1 MQRVNKSK
9 SIVKKIYRYLPLY
22 IFMVPGLVY
31 LLINNYIPMAGIV
44 VAFKKMD
51 YRKGI
56 FGSPWTGFKNF
67 EFLFKTKDAW
77 VITRNTICYNLVFIV
92 LGTVTAIA
100 VAIILNELKNIKM
113 RKLYQ
118 TIILIPFMLSII
130 IVSYLVYGFLS
141 QESGFINKSILAPLD
156 LKEIS
161 WYAEARYW
169 PVILVIVN
177 LWKGF
182 GYSSIIYFATV
193 VGIDKTYYE
202 SAAIDG
208 AGRWKQVTCITLPI
222 LRPTIIIMT
231 LMAVSKIFY
240 SDFGLF
246 YQIPRNSGPLIEVT
260 NTIDTYVYRGLVK
273 NNNVGMASAAGFYQ
287 SIVGFLLVF
296 GANYLVKRLD
306 QDSSLF

>member
-1 MQRVNKSK
+1 
-9 SIVKKIYRYLPLY
+9 
-22 IFMVPGLVY
+22 MVPGLVY

>member
-9 SIVKKIYRYLPLY
+9 SRVKKIYRYLPLY

>member
-1 MQRVNKSK
+1 MLSLRKKS
-9 SIVKKIYRYLPLY
+9 VKRKRLVRFLPLY
-22 IFMVPGLVY
+22 LFMLPGLLY
-31 LLINNYIPMAGIV
+31 IIINNYLPMFGIV
-44 VAFKKMD
+44 IAFKKMD

-56 FGSPWTGFKNF
+56 WGSPWVGLQNF

-77 VITRNTICYNLVFIV
+77 SITRNTICYNLVFIV
-92 LGTVTAIA
+92 LGTFTAIA
-100 VAIILNELKNIKM
+100 VAIMLNEIKLTFM
-113 RKLYQ
+113 RKIYQ
-118 TIILIPFMLSII
+118 TVILIPFMLSIV

-141 QESGFINKSILAPLD
+141 QESGYINKAILEPLGIRG
-156 LKEIS
+156 IS
-161 WYAEARYW
+161 WYVEARYW

-182 GYSSIIYFATV
+182 GYSSIIYFATI

-208 AGRWKQVTCITLPI
+208 AGRWKQITSITLPI

-231 LMAVSKIFY
+231 LMSVSKIFY

-260 NTIDTYVYRGLVK
+260 NTIDTYVYRGLIK

-287 SIVGFLLVF
+287 AIVGFVLVF
-296 GANYLVKRLD
+296 GANYLVKRID
-306 QDSSLF
+306 RDNSLF

>member
-9 SIVKKIYRYLPLY
+9 SRVKKIYRFLPLY

>member
-1 MQRVNKSK
+1 
-9 SIVKKIYRYLPLY
+9 
-22 IFMVPGLVY
+22 MVPGLVY

-296 GANYLVKRLD
+296 GANYLVKKLD

>member
-9 SIVKKIYRYLPLY
+9 SRVKKIYRFLPLY

-100 VAIILNELKNIKM
+100 VAIILNEMKNIKM

>member
-1 MQRVNKSK
+1 MLAAR
-9 SIVKKIYRYLPLY
+9 KKRYIPLY
-22 IFMVPGLVY
+22 LFMVPGLLY
-31 LLINNYIPMAGIV
+31 LLVNNYVPMAGIV
-44 VAFKKMD
+44 IAFKKMD

-56 FGSPWTGFKNF
+56 FGSPWVGFQNF

-77 VITRNTICYNLVFIV
+77 TITRNTICYNIVFII

-100 VAIILNELKNIKM
+100 VAIMLNELKSVRM
-113 RKLYQ
+113 RKVYQ
-118 TIILIPFMLSII
+118 TVILIPFMLSIV

-141 QESGFINKSILAPLD
+141 QESGFINKGILEGLGGKGIA
-156 LKEIS
+156 
-161 WYAEARYW
+161 WYAEEKYW
-169 PVILVIVN
+169 PFILTLVN

-182 GYSSIIYFATV
+182 GYSSIIYFATI

-208 AGRWKQVTCITLPI
+208 AGRWKQITRITLPI
-222 LRPTIIIMT
+222 LRPTIVILI
-231 LMAVSKIFY
+231 LMSVSKIFY

-260 NTIDTYVYRGLVK
+260 NTIDTYVYRGLIK

-287 SIVGFLLVF
+287 AIVGFALVF
-296 GANYLVKRLD
+296 GANFMAKRLD
-306 QDSSLF
+306 RDSSLF

>member
-9 SIVKKIYRYLPLY
+9 SRVKKIYRYLPLY

-222 LRPTIIIMT
+222 LRPTIIIMA

>member
-9 SIVKKIYRYLPLY
+9 SRVKKIYRYLPLY

-296 GANYLVKRLD
+296 GANYLVKKLD